1 MAKTGVSSAVAA
13 QMYAVI
19 QESGPSGITCT
30 EIRQIMGWQNAAKV
44 INVATAC
51 EAEGLLIGM
60 QSGRG
65 GKWYTFPIEELEV

>member
-1 MAKTGVSSAVAA
+1 
-13 QMYAVI
+13 
-19 QESGPSGITCT
+19 
-30 EIRQIMGWQNAAKV
+30 MGWQNAAKV

-65 GKWYTFPIEELEV
+65 GKWYTFPIEELEY